1 MDNTQTLIRQPLLG
15 LVGHGLGAASAPG
28 SFTRQGQRCPIADQ
42 DFFYGC
48 LAAVFFVQVL
58 LPIFI
63 VFIVWP
69 KVLKPVALLGL
80 ELAGK
85 AIEWTRKT
93 ADLIAGKLHAL
104 VEG

>member
-1 MDNTQTLIRQPLLG
+1 MGWGPL
-15 LVGHGLGAASAPG
+15 VRPVVSPVRG
-28 SFTRQGQRCPIADQ
+28 SVAQLLTKT
-42 DFFYGC
+42 FFYGC